1 MEARVRKVSEEVK
14 KAQGKR
20 MNKYKEVM
28 QEIEEENDD
37 DEVKKE
43 F

>member
-14 KAQGKR
+14 KAQEKR

-28 QEIEEENDD
+28 QEIEE
-37 DEVKKE
+37 
-43 F
+43 